1 MEIRDPAPVLKQL
14 QTTKKAHDR
23 QVFTTNWDV
32 CYELELRG
40 DQRTYRKF
48 ESRNQIEKK
57 NVCCEE
63 EGNDSGKG

>member
-23 QVFTTNWDV
+23 QVFTTNWDA

-40 DQRTYRKF
+40 DQRTCRKF
-48 ESRNQIEKK
+48 ESRN
-57 NVCCEE
+57 
-63 EGNDSGKG
+63 